1 MRRGRVLADRK
12 TCLYKLPTIIL
23 RTHCQDGSVF
33 EYPAN
38 MSTSTARRSG
48 PDTTRRMRV
57 QASRAQLQ
65 AKITTDRAF
74 RSSMPYLP
82 DSSLLV
88 FEDIP
93 YRLKS
98 PNDISKRLK
107 VGIYKGEEYKIKG
120 PV

>member
-1 MRRGRVLADRK
+1 
-12 TCLYKLPTIIL
+12 
-23 RTHCQDGSVF
+23 
-33 EYPAN
+33 
-38 MSTSTARRSG
+38 
-48 PDTTRRMRV
+48 
-57 QASRAQLQ
+57 
-65 AKITTDRAF
+65 
-74 RSSMPYLP
+74 MPYLP

>member
-1 MRRGRVLADRK
+1 VPLQTTYDYLAYSLPGRFG
-12 TCLYKLPTIIL
+12 L
-23 RTHCQDGSVF
+23 RIPSEHVDQHSYNVRSRYHAPN
-33 EYPAN
+33 E
-38 MSTSTARRSG
+38 STGFTG
-48 PDTTRRMRV
+48 
-57 QASRAQLQ
+57 AQLQ